1 MLSFADPKTKKKAFW
16 DKISKQMNSKGYSF
30 SGTKCETKVKNMKQT
45 FTKTVDHNNITGN
58 DRRTCPYYDELGDIF
73 GMSLAVRPILL

>member
-1 MLSFADPKTKKKAFW
+1 
-16 DKISKQMNSKGYSF
+16 MNSKGYTF
-30 SGTKCETKVKNMKQT
+30 SGTKCETKFKNMKQT

-58 DRRTCPYYDELGDIF
+58 DRRTCPYYDELSDIF